1 MDKKVEVDDAIVE
14 QARVDPVTF
23 EVLRSIFEY
32 ASERMSTVLQRA
44 SFSPI
49 LADMVDFSN
58 AIYDADAK
66 LLSQAANCPVHLAA
80 MKFSAEAI
88 IARYPLAEMAPN
100 DVYIVNDPYQGGT
113 HINDVTFLMPIFHG
127 GEILA
132 FAVSR
137 GHWMDLGGGAA
148 GGQAF
153 SGTHIAGEG
162 LRLPPLKLYARGEV
176 REDLL
181 SIIMNNTRTPHF
193 VKGDLQA
200 HVGCLKAAQQEMERA
215 ADKYGVATLKIA
227 MKQLQEYT
235 ERIVR
240 KSIAEMP
247 DGEYE
252 AEEYAD
258 TDGHSETPIPIKVK
272 LIIKGSDI
280 TVDFSGTGP
289 VVKGAINSPY
299 ANTASATL
307 YSLQF
312 FLAPYAPQNQGMFNP
327 IRIVLPDNCWLNASW
342 PAPTIGCTTLTSSK
356 ITSAIWQALAKACPD
371 RITGS
376 TNAECNWFVSSVV
389 APDGTANVFSDLP
402 AGGWGG
408 TPYGDGMNVTEDP
421 LGNCMN
427 MPAETAELLFPIAY
441 EAFELRTDSGGPGR
455 HRGGLGAVFKVRYL
469 SDGELSMESAR
480 TLEGSPGVN
489 GGQRSD
495 VQRQT
500 KIHRDGRH
508 EVIGGL
514 DAEGVWKS
522 PLLASVPFRHGETF
536 LFESTGGGGWGDPLA
551 RDANSVLEDVLDEY
565 ISVEAAQR
573 FYGVVIEP
581 DSMQVN
587 AAATAARR
595 AEIRAGT
602 VDA

>member
-1 MDKKVEVDDAIVE
+1 MDKKVKVDASVIE
-14 QARVDPVTF
+14 QTRVDPVTF

-32 ASERMSTVLQRA
+32 AADRMSTVLQRA

-58 AIYDADAK
+58 AIYDSEAK
-66 LLSQAANCPVHLAA
+66 LLSQAANCPIHLAA

-88 IARYPLAEMAPN
+88 IARYPREQMQPG
-100 DVYIVNDPYQGGT
+100 DVYVVNDPYQGGT
-113 HINDVTFLMPIFHG
+113 HINDITFLMPIFFDG
-127 GEILA
+127 DILG

-153 SGTHIAGEG
+153 GGTHIAGEG
-162 LRLPPLKLYARGEV
+162 LRLPPLKLYEKGQV

-181 SIIMNNTRTPHF
+181 AIIVNNTRTPHF

-215 ADKYGVATLKIA
+215 AEKYGAATLRAA

-247 DGEYE
+247 DGVYE
-252 AEEYAD
+252 AEDYAD
-258 TDGHSETPIPIKVK
+258 TDGHSDKPIPIKVK

-280 TVDFSGTGP
+280 TVDFEGTGP

-312 FLAPYAPQNQGMFNP
+312 FLAPYAPQNQGMFEP
-327 IRIVLPDNCWLNASW
+327 ITIKLPDNCWLNAKW
-342 PAPTIGCTTLTSSK
+342 PAPTIGCTTLTSCK
-356 ITSAIWQALAKACPD
+356 ITSAIWQALAKACPEKV
-371 RITGS
+371 TGS
-376 TNAECNWFVSSVV
+376 TNAECNWFVSSVI
-389 APDGTANVFSDLP
+389 APDGSTDVFSDLP

-408 TPYGDGMNVTEDP
+408 TPFADGMNVTEDP

-455 HRGGLGAVFKVRYL
+455 HRGGLGAIFKVRYL
-469 SDGELSMESAR
+469 ADGELSMESAR
-480 TLEGSPGVN
+480 TFEGSPGVN

-495 VQRQT
+495 VQRQIKLHT
-500 KIHRDGRH
+500 DGRR

-514 DAEGVWKS
+514 DEAGNWKS
-522 PLLASVPFRHGETF
+522 PLLASVPFRYGETF
-536 LFESTGGGGWGDPLA
+536 MFESTGGGGWGNPLE
-551 RDANSVLEDVLDEY
+551 RNVEEVLDDVLDEY
-565 ISVEAAQR
+565 ISAAAAKR
-573 FYGVVIEP
+573 HYGVVIDEQTMTVDP
-581 DSMQVN
+581 
-587 AAATAARR
+587 AATEKLREEMR
-595 AEIRAGT
+595 ATPA
-602 VDA
+602 

>member
-1 MDKKVEVDDAIVE
+1 MDKKVQIDSAVTD
-14 QARVDPVTF
+14 QTKVDPVTF

-32 ASERMSTVLQRA
+32 ASDRMSTVLKRA

-58 AIYDADAK
+58 AIYDDEAQ

-88 IARYPLAEMAPN
+88 IEQFPVSAMQAG
-100 DVYIVNDPYQGGT
+100 DVYIVNDPYKGGT
-113 HINDVTFLMPIFHG
+113 HINDITFLAPIFFE
-127 GEILA
+127 GEIIG

-153 SGTHIAGEG
+153 GGTHIAGEG
-162 LRLPPLKLYARGEV
+162 LRLPPLKLYEAGKV

-181 SIIMNNTRTPHF
+181 AIIMNNTRTPHY
-193 VKGDLQA
+193 VKGDTQA
-200 HVGCLKAAQQEMERA
+200 HVGALKAAQQEMERA
-215 ADKYGVATLKIA
+215 AEKYGITTLKTA

-235 ERIVR
+235 EKIVR
-240 KSIAEMP
+240 KSIADMP

-258 TDGHSETPIPIKVK
+258 TDGHSAARIPIKVK

-280 TVDFSGTGP
+280 TVDFTGTPGM
-289 VVKGAINSPY
+289 VKGAINSPY

-312 FLAPYAPQNQGMFNP
+312 FLAPHAPQNQGMFNP
-327 IRIVLPDNCWLNASW
+327 ITIVLPDNCWLNAKW
-342 PAPTIGCTTLTSSK
+342 PAPTIGCTTLTAPK

-371 RITGS
+371 KITGS

-389 APDGTANVFSDLP
+389 AADGSSDVFSDLP

-408 TPYGDGMNVTEDP
+408 TPFGDGMNVTEDA

-427 MPAETAELLFPIAY
+427 MPAESAELLFPIAY
-441 EAFELRTDSGGPGR
+441 EAFELRTDSGGPGKY
-455 HRGGLGAVFKVRYL
+455 RGGLGAIFKVRYL
-469 SDGELSMESAR
+469 ADGELSMESSR
-480 TLEGSPGVN
+480 TFEGSPGVN

-500 KIHRDGRH
+500 KIHTDGTR

-514 DAEGVWKS
+514 DGKGGWKS
-522 PLLASVPFRHGETF
+522 PLLTSVPFHYGETF
-536 LFESTGGGGWGDPLA
+536 MFESTGGGGWGEALERAPA
-551 RDANSVLEDVLDEY
+551 TVLDDVLDEY
-565 ISVEAAQR
+565 ISADAAR
-573 FYGVVIEP
+573 TIYGVVIDPQSLQLDEP
-581 DSMQVN
+581 
-587 AAATAARR
+587 ATVALRALMRR
-595 AEIRAGT
+595 AA
-602 VDA
+602 

>member
-1 MDKKVEVDDAIVE
+1 MDKKVKVDASVID
-14 QARVDPVTF
+14 QTRVDPVTF

-32 ASERMSTVLQRA
+32 ASDRMSTVLQRA

-80 MKFSAEAI
+80 MKFSAEGI
-88 IARYPLAEMAPN
+88 IAKYPVAQMKPG

-113 HINDVTFLMPIFHG
+113 HINDITFMMPIFFDG
-127 GEILA
+127 DILA

-153 SGTHIAGEG
+153 GGTHIAGEG
-162 LRLPPLKLYARGEV
+162 LRLPPLKLYEAGQV

-181 SIIMNNTRTPHF
+181 AIIMNNTRTPHF
-193 VKGDLQA
+193 VKGDMQA

-215 ADKYGVATLKIA
+215 AEKYGVATLKAA

-240 KSIAEMP
+240 KSIADMP

-252 AEEYAD
+252 AEEFAD
-258 TDGHSETPIPIKVK
+258 TDGHSDAPIPIKVK

-280 TVDFSGTGP
+280 TVDFAGTGP

-312 FLAPYAPQNQGMFNP
+312 FLAPHAPQNQGMFNP
-327 IRIVLPDNCWLNASW
+327 ITIKLPDNCWLNAKW

-389 APDGTANVFSDLP
+389 AADGSTNVFSDLP

-408 TPYGDGMNVTEDP
+408 TPYADGMNVTEDP

-441 EAFELRTDSGGPGR
+441 EAFELRTDSGGAGR

-469 SDGELSMESAR
+469 GEGALSMESAR

-495 VQRQT
+495 VQRQI
-500 KIHRDGRH
+500 KIHTDGRH

-514 DAEGVWKS
+514 DPEGNWKS
-522 PLLASVPFRHGETF
+522 PLLESVPFHPDETF
-536 LFESTGGGGWGDPLA
+536 MFESTGGGGWGSALE
-551 RDANSVLEDVLDEY
+551 RSVDAVLDDVLDEY
-565 ISVEAAQR
+565 ISPAAAR
-573 FYGVVIEP
+573 RVYGVVI
-581 DSMQVN
+581 DDKSMQVD
-587 AAATAARR
+587 AAATARLREEMRGAT
-595 AEIRAGT
+595 A
-602 VDA
+602 